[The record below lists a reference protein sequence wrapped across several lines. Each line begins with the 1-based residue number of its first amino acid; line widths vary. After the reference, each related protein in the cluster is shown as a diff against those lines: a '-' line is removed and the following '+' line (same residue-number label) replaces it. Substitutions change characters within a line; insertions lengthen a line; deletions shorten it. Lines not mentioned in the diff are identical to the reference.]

1 MTETLDLLGLLQER
15 TSNKLRK
22 AVTAY
27 VVGQTVWSAA
37 KQIRQHVESRITYQI
52 TISGVDEMYP
62 AIMEHLLNLI
72 PESKRRG
79 IIASAVYSDGRS
91 TSKNIV
97 QDINSLPYVG
107 DENAPA
113 SSKAIRSLKVGYD
126 GSISQS
132 IVLNGHKIKV
142 VVDRSEL
149 SKNTQDEKFR
159 AYLMQ
164 KEKVTFIALGAAS
177 RDAVAEWLAGIAH
190 LEVGDERRPRFNIAT
205 RWGSWDRRSD
215 TPLRTM
221 DTVILA
227 NGQAEDIVAD
237 LTEFFANEEH
247 YNRLGIP
254 YHRGYLLHGPPR
266 TGKTSI
272 AKALANHF
280 GMDMYYMPLG
290 EMTSDADLLQMI
302 ASVTPRSMLLLEDI
316 DTCKAASDRVADG
329 ADSLSM
335 SALLNAL
342 DGVVTPH
349 GMVVVMTTNHKEI
362 LDPAL
367 IGPGRCD
374 RQFEIN
380 LLDAEQFSRLW
391 AMFYECSPTDAPPMP
406 PVKMSPAE
414 VVEIFKHH
422 IRDPQGARLALSKF
436 PIGAAI

>member
-1 MTETLDLLGLLQER
+1 MTETLDLLGLIHER

-27 VVGQTVWSAA
+27 VVGQTLWSAS
-37 KQIRQHVESRITYQI
+37 KQVRQYVETKLTYQV
-52 TISGVDEMYP
+52 TVSGVDEMYP
-62 AIMEHLLNLI
+62 AIMEHLLALI

-79 IIASAVYSDGRS
+79 ITASAVYSDGR
-91 TSKNIV
+91 TTKIVSKSFDPV
-97 QDINSLPYVG
+97 SDIYEEIKP
-107 DENAPA
+107 
-113 SSKAIRSLKVGYD
+113 KAIRSLKVGHD
-126 GSISQS
+126 GSVSQS
-132 IVLNGHKIKV
+132 IVLDGHKIKV
-142 VVDRSEL
+142 IVDRSEIG
-149 SKNTQDEKFR
+149 KNTQDEKFR

-164 KEKVTFIALGAAS
+164 KEKVTFVALGASS
-177 RDAVAEWLAGIAH
+177 RDAVTKWLADIAH

-215 TPLRTM
+215 IPLRTM
-221 DTVILA
+221 DTVVLA
-227 NGQAEDIVAD
+227 AGQAEDIVDD

-254 YHRGYLLHGPPR
+254 YHRGYLLYGPPR

-316 DTCKAASDRVADG
+316 DTCKAASDRITEG
-329 ADSLSM
+329 AESLSM

-380 LLDAEQFSRLW
+380 LLDPEQFSRLW
-391 AMFYECSPTDAPPMP
+391 AMFYECSPDEAPSFPSE
-406 PVKMSPAE
+406 KMSPAE

-422 IRDPQGARLALSKF
+422 IRDPQGAKLALARVKN
-436 PIGAAI
+436 